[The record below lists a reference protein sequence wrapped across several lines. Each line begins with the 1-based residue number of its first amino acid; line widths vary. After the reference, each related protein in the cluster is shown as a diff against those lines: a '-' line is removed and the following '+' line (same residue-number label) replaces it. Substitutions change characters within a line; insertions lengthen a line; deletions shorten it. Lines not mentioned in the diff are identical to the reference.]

1 MQSASSPE
9 VVRPLRRAFFRLHI
23 NSASFEAFSLCQLTK
38 DNTMQQFAFAGWPVV
53 GCSESLLDRI
63 TRKLRTGWKKLADIL
78 SQPGVPNHD
87 YCPC

>member
-1 MQSASSPE
+1 LKLFALSGGRFFACIST
-9 VVRPLRRAFFRLHI
+9 RLLIRA
-23 NSASFEAFSLCQLTK
+23 AFSLCQLTK

-78 SQPGVPNHD
+78 SQPGVPRYD
-87 YCPC
+87 YFAC